1 MTLLG
6 TIRVAR
12 PYYHCRPCRAGH
24 NARDAALGVG
34 ADQLTRGAT
43 EVVVLAGAVGRF
55 AEAKAKTLPKLC
67 GLRLGEST
75 IERTTE
81 RFGGRFGA
89 VGPGRR
95 PAVILGR
102 CAAAAHHQPPRQ
114 AGRGEPHQPA
124 NRQGE
129 RVGRRPPVF
138 AALEWD
144 VEAVLLPGAVEER
157 HEPMV
162 EQVEPVAQGVVVGVG
177 VVGDGRDEGLRVVRR
192 QYAVRPVQAE
202 ECHRQQRHRAVGGRR
217 REGVKLARR
226 EGQRRV
232 PAEPHRLGVRQ
243 RVGAD
248 GSPRTIRQKR
258 PHGREEVELPRGRS
272 QSVEDSAGVH
282 GVHSNASYAIGVQE
296 REVSPP
302 TRRVRFAHRAD
313 LPREGGCGAFSLLA
327 QGR

>member
-95 PAVILGR
+95 PAVLLRR
-102 CAAAAHHQPPRQ
+102 CAAAAHHQAPRQ

-144 VEAVLLPGAVEER
+144 VEAVLLPGPIKER

-162 EQVEPVAQGVVVGVG
+162 EEVEPIAEGVVVG
-177 VVGDGRDEGLRVVRR
+177 VVGDGRNKGLRVMRR
-192 QYAVRPVQAE
+192 QDAVRPIEAE
-202 ECHRQQRHRAVGGRR
+202 ECHRQQRHRAVGSRR
-217 REGVKLARR
+217 CEGVNLARR
-226 EGQRRV
+226 KRQRRV
-232 PAEPHRLGVRQ
+232 LAEPHRLGVRQ
-243 RVGAD
+243 RVGPD
-248 GSPRTIRQKR
+248 GLARAVREKR
-258 PHGREEVELPRGRS
+258 PHGREKIELPRGGS
-272 QSVEDSAGVH
+272 QPVEDGSRGHGFRGGFSDGVKGLLYGNPARSSRWGWVRRLFLANGAASA
-282 GVHSNASYAIGVQE
+282 
-296 REVSPP
+296 
-302 TRRVRFAHRAD
+302 RR
-313 LPREGGCGAFSLLA
+313 
-327 QGR
+327 